1 LDQSLNQKAKNFWIG
16 ICVVIG
22 GVLSIGLG
30 LAFIPDYST
39 ISSIIGFIGV
49 VSGGYFAYRN
59 R

>member
-1 LDQSLNQKAKNFWIG
+1 
-16 ICVVIG
+16 VIG

-39 ISSIIGFIGV
+39 ISSTIGFIGIG
-49 VSGGYFAYRN
+49 SGGYFAYRN